1 MNCAKCGIS
10 VFIKSLYR
18 VNPKGEKGTRWC
30 KDCLKKLEP
39 ELYKNIMED
48 ELQVL
53 KDLKK

>member
-18 VNPKGEKGTRWC
+18 VNPKGEKGTWWC
-30 KDCLKKLEP
+30 KDCLQKVEP

-48 ELQVL
+48 EPRVL